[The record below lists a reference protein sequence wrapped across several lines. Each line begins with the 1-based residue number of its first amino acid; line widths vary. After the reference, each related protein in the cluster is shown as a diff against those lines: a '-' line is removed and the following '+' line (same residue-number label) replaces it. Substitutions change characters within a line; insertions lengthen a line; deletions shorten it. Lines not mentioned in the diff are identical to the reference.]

1 LPETAITV
9 YRKGDVVRAER
20 AANMFTGRIN
30 AIMSNGTVKLA
41 GLDGA
46 FSTMKMSMVSR
57 REGILFVPERNKIVK
72 NRPF

>member
-1 LPETAITV
+1 
-9 YRKGDVVRAER
+9 
-20 AANMFTGRIN
+20 MFTGRIN